1 MPLKTMSTGEFG
13 RARRG
18 AFAFQR
24 FAERPKGEP
33 TATSAARSA
42 AKRGEKAIIA
52 RDELD
57 CIINNRL
64 NTLNEPRLPP
74 EQPESRPESGLGARE
89 QATAPGRTMGAR
101 EQATAPG
108 SALGF
113 SREETTIAKLC
124 LSAFEDQ
131 ENVVEFCEGC
141 HQTEDIDGE
150 LCMVVDQC
158 VALLVDALGS
168 CSSVPLYHAY
178 PLLNAASQGFP
189 RVVEL
194 FLELGAK
201 VDGVMGV
208 TKQRTALL
216 LTCFYTSGAHLKV
229 AQILL
234 NHGADPTFVAKDAF
248 TALDVARSRGER
260 EEMVELLESH
270 PRVRR
275 ALRKRTCAYCEGE
288 GSIVQPPFQVCEG
301 CRRVAYCSR
310 DCQKA
315 AWRSGHRHE
324 CAARPTRR
332 FVKKERREP
341 YTMVERAK
349 RWLDSLA
356 M

>member
-1 MPLKTMSTGEFG
+1 
-13 RARRG
+13 
-18 AFAFQR
+18 
-24 FAERPKGEP
+24 
-33 TATSAARSA
+33 
-42 AKRGEKAIIA
+42 
-52 RDELD
+52 
-57 CIINNRL
+57 
-64 NTLNEPRLPP
+64 
-74 EQPESRPESGLGARE
+74 
-89 QATAPGRTMGAR
+89 MGAR

-288 GSIVQPPFQVCEG
+288 GSIVQPPFQ
-301 CRRVAYCSR
+301 
-310 DCQKA
+310 
-315 AWRSGHRHE
+315 
-324 CAARPTRR
+324 
-332 FVKKERREP
+332 
-341 YTMVERAK
+341 
-349 RWLDSLA
+349 
-356 M
+356 